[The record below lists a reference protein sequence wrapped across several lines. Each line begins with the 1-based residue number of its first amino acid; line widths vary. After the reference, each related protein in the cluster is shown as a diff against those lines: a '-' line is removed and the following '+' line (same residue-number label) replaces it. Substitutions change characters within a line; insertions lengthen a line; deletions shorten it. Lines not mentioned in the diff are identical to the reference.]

1 MAASGGSSWPALSQK
16 KNELVIFTSPATSQ
30 LFHMSFSRTLIHAA
44 GVVASGALA
53 VSCGA
58 VFAADGKDVNS
69 AFVFIKPHANTPAAQ
84 ALVKKTLASRG
95 KIVEEG
101 EIGAAEIDSR
111 LLIDQHYYSIAS
123 KATLVKPA
131 DMPVPADKFEKA
143 FGLPWAQALQEGS
156 VYNALDA
163 CNVLG
168 VDAMGLDKLWA
179 TAKKVRWAQ
188 SRAAVWPEGVQQ
200 LPLALAHS
208 LPLPPTSYQSTPCR
222 LSLGAASTAGSSAC
236 PARSPSTS

>member
-1 MAASGGSSWPALSQK
+1 MFR
-16 KNELVIFTSPATSQ
+16 V
-30 LFHMSFSRTLIHAA
+30 SRTLIHAA

-84 ALVKKTLASRG
+84 RLVKKELESRG

-101 EIGAAEIDSR
+101 EIGAAEIDAR
-111 LLIDQHYYSIAS
+111 FLIDQHYYSIAS

-143 FGLPWAQALQEGS
+143 FGLPWAQALKEGS

-163 CNVLG
+163 CTVLG

-179 TAKKVRWAQ
+179 TAKKVRRRI
-188 SRAAVWPEGVQQ
+188 RAAGWAKGRPLAQAQ
-200 LPLALAHS
+200 PHSLTPFILPLH
-208 LPLPPTSYQSTPCR
+208 PLRQTKFGGGFYCGLISVPGKKPVYVMN
-222 LSLGAASTAGSSAC
+222 GASW
-236 PARSPSTS
+236 ARAP